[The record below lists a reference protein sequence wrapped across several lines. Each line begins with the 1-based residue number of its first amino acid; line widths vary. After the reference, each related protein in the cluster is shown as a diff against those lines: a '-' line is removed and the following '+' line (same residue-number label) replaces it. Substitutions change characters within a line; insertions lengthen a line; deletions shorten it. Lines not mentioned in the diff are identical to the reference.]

1 MKTIIRAEITKGEE
15 IRYISHLD
23 YAGAVE
29 RAIRRAGIPAAYSEG
44 FNPHMKL
51 AFASALAV
59 GVTSSSE
66 YMDVELAES
75 YSLSC
80 FTQLLEQALPK
91 GIRLK
96 RAVYKDASDKK
107 ALMALVERASYRIVL
122 PSGFNKEAI
131 KKAIALF
138 EAELDVVI
146 WKETPKSRKEVEVKQ
161 YMAAPIKFVEGE
173 QDKLLMDI
181 LITPQGSVKP
191 EQILRALYDSFGFP
205 IEVETVQIERT
216 GLFCRRNGKWTALIA

>member
-59 GVTSSSE
+59 GVTSTSE
-66 YMDVELAES
+66 YMDVELADS
-75 YSLSC
+75 YSLSH
-80 FTQLLEQALPK
+80 FTQLLGSALPK

-96 RAVYKDASDKK
+96 RAVYKSPEDKK

-122 PSGFNKEAI
+122 PSGFSKDAI
-131 KKAIALF
+131 RKAIADF
-138 EAELDVVI
+138 DVQDEVI
-146 WKETPKSRKEVEVKQ
+146 VWKETPKSRKEIEIKQ
-161 YMAAPIKFVEGE
+161 YMAAPIRYIEGASDE
-173 QDKLLMDI
+173 LLMDI

-191 EQILRALYDSFGFP
+191 EQIVRALYDLFGFP
-205 IEVETVQIERT
+205 IQVETVQIERK
-216 GLFCRRNGKWTALIA
+216 GLFCRRGGKWTALIQ

>member
-23 YAGAVE
+23 YAGAME

-59 GVTSSSE
+59 GVTSTSE
-66 YMDVELAES
+66 YMDIELTDS

-80 FTQLLEQALPK
+80 FTQLLDQALPK
-91 GIRLK
+91 GIRIK
-96 RAVYKDASDKK
+96 RAIYKSPEDKK
-107 ALMALVERASYRIVL
+107 ALMALVERASYRVIL
-122 PSGFNKEAI
+122 PSGFDRIAI
-131 KKAIALF
+131 QQAIADF
-138 EAELDVVI
+138 DAAETVMI
-146 WKETPKSRKEVEVKQ
+146 IKETPKSRKEVEIKQ
-161 YMAAPIKFVEGE
+161 YISSPIRFIEGE
-173 QDKLLMDI
+173 TDELVMDI

-205 IEVETVQIERT
+205 IPAETVLIERT
-216 GLFCRRNGKWTALIA
+216 GLFCKRNGKWTTLIA

>member
-59 GVTSSSE
+59 GVTSTSE
-66 YMDVELAES
+66 YMDVELADS

-80 FTQLLEQALPK
+80 FTQLLGQALPK

-96 RAVYKDASDKK
+96 RAVYKNPNDQK
-107 ALMALVERASYRIVL
+107 ALMALVERASYRIIL
-122 PSGFNKEAI
+122 PSGFDKSAVR
-131 KKAIALF
+131 KAIADF
-138 EAELDVVI
+138 DAQKEVVI
-146 WKETPKSRKEVEVKQ
+146 WKETPKVRKEIEIKQ
-161 YMAAPIKFVEGE
+161 YMADSIRFVEGE
-173 QDKLLMDI
+173 SDELLMDI

-191 EQILRALYDSFGFP
+191 EQILRALHNSFGLP
-205 IEVETVQIERT
+205 IPVETVKIERT
-216 GLFCRRNGKWTALIA
+216 GLFCQKSGKWTALIA